1 MIFAGNLIH
10 AHTHARAQTH
20 TEHTTYN
27 MQHIQHII
35 YYTQQFAMRLIF
47 KNYSPSEVGKANFR
61 PFLGAM
67 FLI

>member
-10 AHTHARAQTH
+10 AHTRMRVHKH

-27 MQHIQHII
+27 IQHII

-47 KNYSPSEVGKANFR
+47 KNYSPSEVAKANFR
-61 PFLGAM
+61 PLLGAM